1 MTHQR
6 TALVVEDEPLLC
18 SLIGRLLGDS
28 GFTVVEAGSALDAF
42 GYFTQTEFDLIV
54 ADIDLGAGPNGIDVV
69 QRIRAQSPGIG
80 VVFLTNLR
88 DPRVSGKTWSAI
100 PRDAAYIVKSELGS
114 PNALNAAVA
123 SALSPKSKG
132 TRPLPESSPLRNLSD
147 TQVSVLAMVAGG
159 KSNDEIATQR
169 ATTVRAVEKM
179 LQRITAALGLD
190 AGNSNRVALARF
202 YWDALHGKDV

>member
-28 GFTVVEAGSALDAF
+28 GFTVVEAGSAIDAF

-123 SALSPKSKG
+123 SALSPKNKG
-132 TRPLPESSPLRNLSD
+132 SRPLPESSPLRNLSD
-147 TQVSVLAMVAGG
+147 TQVSVLAMVA
-159 KSNDEIATQR
+159 KSLALPAFLLPSSSDTLMSCNMRPVAQR
-169 ATTVRAVEKM
+169 KSISRSTKLLLSACLLLTLR
-179 LQRITAALGLD
+179 
-190 AGNSNRVALARF
+190 
-202 YWDALHGKDV
+202 